1 MKDFSGKRV
10 LISGG
15 SRGIG
20 LAIAKKLARDGAKI
34 AIMAK
39 TSEPHPV
46 LPGTIYSAAEEIVAE
61 GGTALPIVT
70 DIRFEDQVN
79 KAVEETVKKF
89 GGIDIVI
96 NNASAISLTPTIY
109 TEMKRFDLMFD
120 VNVRGTF
127 LVSKTSIPHLLK
139 SENPHILN
147 LSPPL
152 DMDKKWFK
160 QTLAYSMSK
169 FGMSQCVLGMA
180 EEFKN
185 EGIAVNALWPHSV
198 IATAAI
204 SNVVAG
210 EEAFPH
216 CRKPEILADAAYLIL
231 SKKASEYTG
240 NFCIDD
246 VFLNQNGTTDFNKYR
261 IDKNEPLWKDFFVP
275 DDTPQIEPLVNFM
288 NMK

>member
-1 MKDFSGKRV
+1 MKDFSERRV

-46 LPGTIYSAAEEIVAE
+46 LPGTIHSAAEEIVAE

-127 LVSKTSIPHLLK
+127 LVSKTCIPHLLK
-139 SENPHILN
+139 SKNPHILN

-180 EEFKN
+180 EEFKKQ
-185 EGIAVNALWPHSV
+185 GIAVNALWPHSV

-231 SKKASEYTG
+231 CRKASEYTG

-246 VFLNQNGTTDFNKYR
+246 VLLNQNGTTDFNKYR
-261 IDKNEPLWKDFFVP
+261 IDKNESLWKDFFVP
-275 DDTPQIEPLVNFM
+275 DDTPQIEPLVDFM

>member
-1 MKDFSGKRV
+1 MKDFSGRRV

-46 LPGTIYSAAEEIVAE
+46 LPGTIHSAAEEIVAE

-127 LVSKTSIPHLLK
+127 LVSKTCIPHLLK
-139 SENPHILN
+139 SKNPHILN

-180 EEFKN
+180 EEFKK

-210 EEAFPH
+210 EEAFSH

-246 VFLNQNGTTDFNKYR
+246 VLLNQNGTTDFNKYR
-261 IDKNEPLWKDFFVP
+261 IDNNEPLWKDFFVP
-275 DDTPQIEPLVNFM
+275 EDTPQIEPLVNFM

>member
-1 MKDFSGKRV
+1 MKDFSGRRV

-46 LPGTIYSAAEEIVAE
+46 LPGTIHSAAEEIVAE

-79 KAVEETVKKF
+79 KAVDETVKKF

-127 LVSKTSIPHLLK
+127 LVSKTCIPHLLK
-139 SENPHILN
+139 SDNPHILN

-180 EEFKN
+180 EEFKK

-231 SKKASEYTG
+231 SRKASEYTG

-246 VFLNQNGTTDFNKYR
+246 VLLNQNGTTDFNKYR

-275 DDTPQIEPLVNFM
+275 DDTPQIEPLINFM

>member
-39 TSEPHPV
+39 TNAPHPV
-46 LPGTIYSAAEEIVAE
+46 LPGTIHSAAEEIVAE
-61 GGTALPIVT
+61 GGAALPIVT

-79 KAVEETVKKF
+79 KAVEETVNKF

-109 TEMKRFDLMFD
+109 TEMNRFDLMFD

-127 LVSKTSIPHLLK
+127 LVSKTCIPHLLK

-180 EEFKN
+180 EE
-185 EGIAVNALWPHSV
+185 I
-198 IATAAI
+198 
-204 SNVVAG
+204 
-210 EEAFPH
+210 
-216 CRKPEILADAAYLIL
+216 
-231 SKKASEYTG
+231 
-240 NFCIDD
+240 
-246 VFLNQNGTTDFNKYR
+246 
-261 IDKNEPLWKDFFVP
+261 
-275 DDTPQIEPLVNFM
+275 
-288 NMK
+288 

>member
-1 MKDFSGKRV
+1 MKEFSGKRV

-46 LPGTIYSAAEEIVAE
+46 LPGTIHSAAEKIVAE

-127 LVSKTSIPHLLK
+127 LVSKTCIPHLLK

-152 DMDKKWFK
+152 DMNKKWFK

-180 EEFKN
+180 EEFKK

-204 SNVVAG
+204 SNIVAG

-216 CRKPEILADAAYLIL
+216 CRKPEILADAAHLIL
-231 SKKASEYTG
+231 SKKSSDYNG

-246 VFLNQNGTTDFNKYR
+246 VLLNQNGTTDFNKYR

-275 DDTPQIEPLVNFM
+275 DDTPQIEPLVDFM

>member
-1 MKDFSGKRV
+1 MKDFSERRV

-46 LPGTIYSAAEEIVAE
+46 LPGTIHSAAEEIVAE

-79 KAVEETVKKF
+79 KAVEKTVKEF

-127 LVSKTSIPHLLK
+127 LVSKTCIPHLLK
-139 SENPHILN
+139 SKNPHILN

-180 EEFKN
+180 EEFKK

-240 NFCIDD
+240 NFFIDD
-246 VFLNQNGTTDFNKYR
+246 VLLNQNGTTDFNKYR
-261 IDKNEPLWKDFFVP
+261 IDSNEPLWKDFFVP

>member
-1 MKDFSGKRV
+1 MKDFSGRRV

-46 LPGTIYSAAEEIVAE
+46 LPGTIHSAAEEIVAE

-79 KAVEETVKKF
+79 KAVDETVKKF

-127 LVSKTSIPHLLK
+127 LVSKTCIPHLLK
-139 SENPHILN
+139 SDNPHILN

-180 EEFKN
+180 EEFKKQ
-185 EGIAVNALWPHSV
+185 GIAVNALWPHSV

-246 VFLNQNGTTDFNKYR
+246 VLLNQNGTTDFNKYR
-261 IDKNEPLWKDFFVP
+261 IDNNEPLWKDFFVP
-275 DDTPQIEPLVNFM
+275 DDTPQIEPLINFM

>member
-1 MKDFSGKRV
+1 MKDFSERRV

-46 LPGTIYSAAEEIVAE
+46 LPGTIHSAAEEIVAE

-79 KAVEETVKKF
+79 KAVEKTVKKF

-127 LVSKTSIPHLLK
+127 LVSKTCIPHLLK
-139 SENPHILN
+139 SDNPHILN

-180 EEFKN
+180 EEFKK

-216 CRKPEILADAAYLIL
+216 CRKPEILADAAYVIL
-231 SKKASEYTG
+231 SRKASEYTG

-246 VFLNQNGTTDFNKYR
+246 VLLNQNGTTDFNKYR

-275 DDTPQIEPLVNFM
+275 DDTPQIEPLVDFM

>member
-1 MKDFSGKRV
+1 MKEFSGKRV

-46 LPGTIYSAAEEIVAE
+46 LPGTIHSAAEEIGAE

-127 LVSKTSIPHLLK
+127 LVSKTCIPHLLK

-180 EEFKN
+180 EEFKK

-246 VFLNQNGTTDFNKYR
+246 VLLNQNGTTDFNKYR
-261 IDKNEPLWKDFFVP
+261 IDNNEPLWKDFFVP
-275 DDTPQIEPLVNFM
+275 EDTPQIEPLVNFM

>member
-1 MKDFSGKRV
+1 MKDFSGRRV

-20 LAIAKKLARDGAKI
+20 LAIAKKLARVGAKI

-46 LPGTIYSAAEEIVAE
+46 LPGTIHSAAEEIVAE

-127 LVSKTSIPHLLK
+127 LVSKTCIPHLLK
-139 SENPHILN
+139 SDSPHILN

-180 EEFKN
+180 EEFKK

-231 SKKASEYTG
+231 SRKASEYTG

-246 VFLNQNGTTDFNKYR
+246 VLLNQNGTTDFNKYR
-261 IDKNEPLWKDFFVP
+261 IDKTEPLWKDFFVP
-275 DDTPQIEPLVNFM
+275 DDTPQIEPLVDFM

>member
-1 MKDFSGKRV
+1 MKDFSGRSV

-20 LAIAKKLARDGAKI
+20 LAIAKKLARVGAKI

-46 LPGTIYSAAEEIVAE
+46 LPGTIHSAAEEIVAE

-127 LVSKTSIPHLLK
+127 LVSKTCIPHLLK

-180 EEFKN
+180 EEFKK

-246 VFLNQNGTTDFNKYR
+246 VLLNQNGTTDYNKYR
-261 IDKNEPLWKDFFVP
+261 LDNNERLWKDFFVP

>member
-1 MKDFSGKRV
+1 MKDFSGRRV

-46 LPGTIYSAAEEIVAE
+46 LPGTIHSAAEEIVAE

-79 KAVEETVKKF
+79 KAVDETVKKF

-127 LVSKTSIPHLLK
+127 LVSKTCIPHLLK

-180 EEFKN
+180 EEFKK

-231 SKKASEYTG
+231 SRKASEYTG

-246 VFLNQNGTTDFNKYR
+246 VLLNQNGTTDFNKYR

-275 DDTPQIEPLVNFM
+275 DDTPQIEPLINFM

>member
-1 MKDFSGKRV
+1 MKDFSGRRV

-46 LPGTIYSAAEEIVAE
+46 LPGTIHSAAEEIVAE

-79 KAVEETVKKF
+79 KAVEKTVKEF

-127 LVSKTSIPHLLK
+127 LVSKTCIPHLLK
-139 SENPHILN
+139 SKNPHILN

-180 EEFKN
+180 EEFKK

-246 VFLNQNGTTDFNKYR
+246 VLLNQNGTTDFNKYR
-261 IDKNEPLWKDFFVP
+261 IDNNEPLWKDFFVP
-275 DDTPQIEPLVNFM
+275 EDTPQIEPLVNFM

>member
-1 MKDFSGKRV
+1 MKDFSERRV

-20 LAIAKKLARDGAKI
+20 LAIAKKLARGGAKI

-46 LPGTIYSAAEEIVAE
+46 LPGTIHSAAEEIVAE

-79 KAVEETVKKF
+79 KAVEKTVKEF

-127 LVSKTSIPHLLK
+127 LVSKTCIPHLLK

-180 EEFKN
+180 EEFKK

-246 VFLNQNGTTDFNKYR
+246 VLLNQNGTTDFNKYR
-261 IDKNEPLWKDFFVP
+261 IDNNEPLWKDFFVP

>member
-1 MKDFSGKRV
+1 MKDFSGKKI

-20 LAIAKKLARDGAKI
+20 LAIAKKLAREGAKI

-46 LPGTIYSAAEEIVAE
+46 LPGTIHSAAEEIVTE

-70 DIRFEDQVN
+70 DIRFEDQVD

-127 LVSKTSIPHLLK
+127 LVSKTCIPHLLK

-180 EEFKN
+180 EEFKK

-204 SNVVAG
+204 SNIVAG

-216 CRKPEILADAAYLIL
+216 CRKPEILADAAHLIL
-231 SKKASEYTG
+231 SKKSSDYTG

-246 VFLNQNGTTDFNKYR
+246 VLLNQNGITDFNKYR

-275 DDTPQIEPLVNFM
+275 DNTPQIEPLVDFM
-288 NMK
+288 NMQ

>member
-1 MKDFSGKRV
+1 MKDFSGRRV

-20 LAIAKKLARDGAKI
+20 LAIAKKLARVGAKI

-46 LPGTIYSAAEEIVAE
+46 LPGTIHSAAEEIVAE

-127 LVSKTSIPHLLK
+127 LVSKTCIPHLLK
-139 SENPHILN
+139 SDSPHILN

-180 EEFKN
+180 EEFKKQ
-185 EGIAVNALWPHSV
+185 GIAVNALWPHSV

-246 VFLNQNGTTDFNKYR
+246 GLLNKNGTTDFNKYR
-261 IDKNEPLWKDFFVP
+261 IDNNEPLWKDFFVP
-275 DDTPQIEPLVNFM
+275 DDTPQIEPLVDFM
-288 NMK
+288 NMN

>member
-1 MKDFSGKRV
+1 MKDFSERRV

-20 LAIAKKLARDGAKI
+20 LAIAKKLARGGAKI

-46 LPGTIYSAAEEIVAE
+46 LPGTIHSAAEEIVAE

-79 KAVEETVKKF
+79 KAVEKTVKEF

-127 LVSKTSIPHLLK
+127 LVSKTCIPHLLK
-139 SENPHILN
+139 SKNPHILN

-180 EEFKN
+180 EEFKK

-246 VFLNQNGTTDFNKYR
+246 VLLNQNGTTDFNKYR
-261 IDKNEPLWKDFFVP
+261 IDNNENLRKDILVP

>member
-1 MKDFSGKRV
+1 MKEFSGKRV

-46 LPGTIYSAAEEIVAE
+46 LPGTIHSAAEEIIAE

-127 LVSKTSIPHLLK
+127 LVSKTCIPHLLK

-180 EEFKN
+180 EEFKK

-204 SNVVAG
+204 SNVVGG

-246 VFLNQNGTTDFNKYR
+246 VLLNQNGTTDFDKYR
-261 IDKNEPLWKDFFVP
+261 IDNNEALWKDFFVP

>member
-1 MKDFSGKRV
+1 MKDFSGRRV

-46 LPGTIYSAAEEIVAE
+46 LPGTIHSAAEEIVAE

-79 KAVEETVKKF
+79 KAVEKTVKEF

-127 LVSKTSIPHLLK
+127 LVSKTCIPHLLK

-180 EEFKN
+180 EEFKK

-246 VFLNQNGTTDFNKYR
+246 VLLNQNGTTDFNKYR
-261 IDKNEPLWKDFFVP
+261 IDNNEPLWKDFFVP